1 MYETIHEAKAE
12 AEAEGD
18 RSRGSVSVP
27 VKGWGQWP
35 ADTRPEA
42 TAAEDQGGEPPNT
55 CGWGSSGRP
64 IRTRS
69 YTVISTTD
77 FTELQLGSA
86 KEVILTAAFGT
97 PVLADRDRSLE
108 CELIA
113 QIQTPSGSSA
123 PILVGVGLAA
133 LGAAVAVM
141 YMTRRNE
148 GVADPDMMTRIRRC

>member
-1 MYETIHEAKAE
+1 
-12 AEAEGD
+12 
-18 RSRGSVSVP
+18 
-27 VKGWGQWP
+27 
-35 ADTRPEA
+35 
-42 TAAEDQGGEPPNT
+42 
-55 CGWGSSGRP
+55 
-64 IRTRS
+64 
-69 YTVISTTD
+69 VISTTD